1 VLHKN
6 KNKIVKTRASWYK
19 ADQVRKIRIV
29 MTMISVALCISIATG
44 AVLAWIQIKHPFD
57 KPSVS
62 SVASLA
68 ASASVNSEPLPI
80 YDDSYNLVVVNA
92 STKFKPEVSPSFS
105 VFEGVT
111 VDNKIIPAL
120 KNMLQDAK
128 TDGCEL
134 KLTSG
139 YVDAKE
145 QDKLFAAGVQALL
158 KNKAFTQVRA
168 ENQVQTLI
176 GRGGYNENQTG
187 MAVSFS
193 APGVAKNTDFTAT
206 NQYKWLVKNSVNYG
220 FVLRY
225 ADNKTA
231 ITGTAFNPYH
241 FRYVGEQ
248 NAVNMR
254 AYSMCLEEY
263 AAYVKQQNV
272 N

>member
-1 VLHKN
+1 MHNN
-6 KNKIVKTRASWYK
+6 KNKIVKSRASWYK

-29 MTMISVALCISIATG
+29 MTMISVALCISVAAG
-44 AVLAWIQIKHPFD
+44 AVLAWIQLKHPFD
-57 KPSVS
+57 KPPVS
-62 SVASLA
+62 SASSFAAA
-68 ASASVNSEPLPI
+68 ASINSEPLPI
-80 YDDSYNLVVVNA
+80 YDDSYNLVLVNA
-92 STKFKPEVSPSFS
+92 SNQFKPEVSPSFS
-105 VFEGVT
+105 KIEGVT
-111 VDNKIIPAL
+111 VDTKIIPPL

-128 TDGCEL
+128 TDDCEL

-145 QDKLFAAGVQALL
+145 QDKLFAARVQNLI
-158 KNKAFTQVRA
+158 KNQKYTQVRA
-168 ENQVQTLI
+168 ENEAETLI

-193 APGVAKNTDFTAT
+193 APGMAKNADFTT
-206 NQYKWLVKNSVNYG
+206 TKQYKWLVKNSVNYG

-231 ITGTAFNPYH
+231 LTGMVFNPYH
-241 FRYVGEQ
+241 FRYVGVQ

-263 AAYVKQQNV
+263 AAYVELQNPK
-272 N
+272 